1 MNEFLQSMAIWTY
14 GLGQVTPDG
23 TTTAATLPDGSRPL
37 AVTAVDGIPW
47 TPAGGLAQQVAS
59 PTGDL
64 GFGRDLVCWDDLT
77 PDFQE
82 VDPHSTY
89 AVAQDAYH
97 RLCTPRGL
105 IPDDPSYGTD
115 VLGLLQRAFG
125 PNGPMETKGRIV
137 NELSKDDRIDLKTL
151 QVQVDPDAVN
161 SSLNIS
167 VFGNCTQGPFSL
179 VMTASNSGL
188 LLNSLTGS
196 T

>member
-1 MNEFLQSMAIWTY
+1 MAVWTY
-14 GLGQVTPDG
+14 GLGQTTPDG
-23 TTTAATLPDGSRPL
+23 TTTGTTLPDGSRPL
-37 AVTAVDGIPW
+37 PVTDADGILW
-47 TPAGGLAQQVAS
+47 TPEDGLTTQTAS
-59 PTGDL
+59 PTGNL

-82 VDPHSTY
+82 VDPNSPY

-97 RLCTPRGL
+97 RLCTARGL

-125 PNGPMETKGRIV
+125 PNGSMETKGRVI

-151 QVQVDPDAVN
+151 QVQVEADTVN
-161 SSLNIS
+161 SSLDIS

-179 VMTASNSGL
+179 VMTASNSGT